1 MELNKFCFNH
11 HHNRS
16 LRLTS
21 PLSLS
26 PPRTHFLGCNHTLLN
41 QPPATSASSSTSSL
55 RFRNKRNNKLGL
67 LRLHSPRFVFK
78 ASLASHSLIVVVV
91 VVTLSAVSFLHFTLN
106 NKKKKNLNQVNSLF
120 LMVFLNCIIILIFCI
135 VSMLLFC
142 YIYNSGYEN
151 FKFVFGS
158 SHGPAA
164 FIHLDIRLFLDSLRV
179 CLDKQLIC
187 NKS

>member
-1 MELNKFCFNH
+1 MELNKFCFNHH

-41 QPPATSASSSTSSL
+41 QPPATSASTSSI

-106 NKKKKNLNQVNSLF
+106 NKKKKNLNQVNSLYYTLPYGYGF
-120 LMVFLNCIIILIFCI
+120 PKLHYYSHFCI
-135 VSMLLFC
+135 VSMLLFR

-151 FKFVFGS
+151 LKFVFGS

-164 FIHLDIRLFLDSLRV
+164 YIHLD
-179 CLDKQLIC
+179 
-187 NKS
+187 

>member
-1 MELNKFCFNH
+1 MELNKFCFNHH

-41 QPPATSASSSTSSL
+41 QPPATSASTSSI

-106 NKKKKNLNQVNSLF
+106 NKKKKNLNQVNSLHYTTLF
-120 LMVFLNCIIILIFCI
+120 LMVMVFPNCIIILIF
-135 VSMLLFC
+135 VLFQC
-142 YIYNSGYEN
+142 YFSVTYIIQDM
-151 FKFVFGS
+151 KT
-158 SHGPAA
+158 
-164 FIHLDIRLFLDSLRV
+164 
-179 CLDKQLIC
+179 
-187 NKS
+187 